1 MFFVLVVLSLLSQV
15 AQVGILMYLF
25 LLWSKI
31 GRRLEHVEVILLT
44 LYHLK
49 IAEPETS
56 VVGVPIAR
64 PVAS

>member
-1 MFFVLVVLSLLSQV
+1 MFFMVVILSQV
-15 AQVGILMYLF
+15 ALVAILTYLV

-31 GRRLEHVEVILLT
+31 GRRLEHVEVVLLT

-64 PVAS
+64 AS

>member
-1 MFFVLVVLSLLSQV
+1 V
-15 AQVGILMYLF
+15 AQVGILF

-31 GRRLEHVEVILLT
+31 NRRLEHVEVILLT

-64 PVAS
+64 AVAS